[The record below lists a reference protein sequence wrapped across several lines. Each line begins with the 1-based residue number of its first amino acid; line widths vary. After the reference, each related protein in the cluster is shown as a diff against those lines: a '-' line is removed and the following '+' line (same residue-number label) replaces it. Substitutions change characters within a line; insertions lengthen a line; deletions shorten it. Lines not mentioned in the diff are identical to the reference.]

1 MNDQNLVNKPVDV
14 KQIIEALRCVSAPGD
29 PIGDCEKCPFG
40 GTENLTPN
48 LTPEQA
54 KQLGVDH
61 WTSCD
66 SDRILSMAADRL
78 ANDQTHIAA
87 LQREIEKLR
96 SGRRWIPVTERLPDK
111 WQEAETREMINYLI
125 FGADF
130 GVDVGSY
137 HAPSKR
143 WICLCLPVQVT
154 HWMPLPEAP
163 EEVE

>member
-1 MNDQNLVNKPVDV
+1 MTDKNLVNKPVDE
-14 KQIIEALRCVSAPGD
+14 IISDLRKYAEWADSNIYEVPITLPDAMQEAS
-29 PIGDCEKCPFG
+29 
-40 GTENLTPN
+40 
-48 LTPEQA
+48 
-54 KQLGVDH
+54 
-61 WTSCD
+61 
-66 SDRILSMAADRL
+66 DRL

-96 SGRRWIPVTERLPDK
+96 NGRRWIPVTERLPDK

-154 HWMPLPEAP
+154 HWMPLPPSPGGSVEEAMMD
-163 EEVE
+163 EH